1 MSFHLHACTK
11 PLFTLSNSFV
21 EDILWYASPCV
32 NEALLQVAGVAPFPS
47 QPNCAS
53 QDISGFPTH
62 CFAPHSKSVIVCVC
76 SSNGSWCQN
85 ESGVAWCRISDRK
98 FSCVVASRKSLMFFF
113 KSLFVI
119 LAALSNLC
127 SQKRYEAVKFQKK
140 KISTRKV
147 SNSAPIFT
155 FSAHRH
161 DLTLKEKFVRTISN
175 FGNLAD
181 AVTRPYQW
189 NLAFG
194 SRPRV
199 PSPHRIS

>member
-32 NEALLQVAGVAPFPS
+32 NEALLQVAGVASFPS

-127 SQKRYEAVKFQKK
+127 SQKRYEAVKFSKK
-140 KISTRKV
+140 NFLHGRFLILHLYSLFLRTAMIWLLRKNLYEQFPIS
-147 SNSAPIFT
+147 AI
-155 FSAHRH
+155 
-161 DLTLKEKFVRTISN
+161 
-175 FGNLAD
+175 
-181 AVTRPYQW
+181 
-189 NLAFG
+189 
-194 SRPRV
+194 
-199 PSPHRIS
+199 